1 MMKKHGIT
9 ENLEQYLEKNCNIM
23 DIEDTEEA
31 RNDAL
36 FYRDVDYIIYIPENY
51 NKDFM
56 NGLNPELQVKSAG
69 TSGASYA
76 EMILTRYSKVA
87 NLYQKDIKDEEEL
100 VKQINQ
106 TLEKETKAE
115 VTSKLDTTN
124 LAKACFY
131 YNFLNY
137 SILAG
142 CVYVICLILSSFR
155 EEKIRKRTIISSM
168 NYKKIN
174 RDLLLSNGL
183 LTIILWLAYVVLSFV
198 LIGKTMFSYHGLIL
212 IVNSFVFSIC
222 SLTIAFVIA
231 NLVNNK
237 NAINGII
244 NVVGLGSSFLCGA
257 FVPVEIMPDSILKAA
272 HILPSYWYIQTN
284 ELIKTLEVVNFES
297 LKPII
302 VNMGIIMIF
311 SIVFIILSNIISKKK
326 RKIA

>member
-1 MMKKHGIT
+1 MKKLGIT
-9 ENLEQYLEKNCNIM
+9 KNLKQYIEKNCNIVE
-23 DIEDTEEA
+23 IEDTEEA

-36 FYRDVDYIIYIPENY
+36 FYRDVDYIIYIPKNY
-51 NKDFM
+51 SRDFM
-56 NGLNPELQVKSAG
+56 NGLNPELLIKSTG
-69 TSGASYA
+69 TSGSSYA
-76 EMILTRYSKVA
+76 EMILTRYIKVA
-87 NLYQKDIKDEEEL
+87 NLYQKDIKNEEEL

-106 TLEKETKAE
+106 TLEKETKTE

-168 NYKKIN
+168 NYKKMN
-174 RDLLLSNGL
+174 RELLISNGML
-183 LTIILWLAYVVLSFV
+183 VIILWITYVILSFI
-198 LIGKTMFSYHGLIL
+198 LIGNTMFSYHGLIL

-222 SLTIAFVIA
+222 SLTVAFVIA

-237 NAINGII
+237 NAINGIV

-257 FVPVEIMPDSILKAA
+257 FVPVEIMPDSILKVA

-284 ELIKTLEVVNFES
+284 ELIKTLEVINLEN

-302 VNMGIIMIF
+302 INMGIIMIF
-311 SIVFIILSNIISKKK
+311 MVVFIILSNIISKKK

>member
-1 MMKKHGIT
+1 MKKFGIT
-9 ENLEQYLEKNCNIM
+9 KNLKQYIEKNCNIIE
-23 DIEDTEEA
+23 IEDTEEA

-36 FYRDVDYIIYIPENY
+36 FYRDVDYIIYIPKNY

-56 NGLNPELQVKSAG
+56 NGLNPKIQIKSAG

-76 EMILTRYSKVA
+76 EMLLTRYVKVA
-87 NLYQKDIKDEEEL
+87 NIYQKDITNEEEL
-100 VKQINQ
+100 INKINQ
-106 TLEKETKAE
+106 VLEKETKVE

-124 LAKACFY
+124 LSKACFY
-131 YNFLNY
+131 YNFLSY

-155 EEKIRKRTIISSM
+155 EEKVRKRTVISSM
-168 NYKKIN
+168 NYKKLN
-174 RDLLLSNGL
+174 RELLLSNGIL
-183 LTIILWLAYVVLSFV
+183 VVILWLVYVILSFV
-198 LIGKTMFSYHGLIL
+198 LIGNIMFSYHGLVLIL
-212 IVNSFVFSIC
+212 NSFVFSIC

-237 NAINGII
+237 NAINGIV

-257 FVPVEIMPDSILKAA
+257 FVPVEMMPDSILKVA

-284 ELIKTLEVVNFES
+284 ELVKTLEVINFES

-302 VNMGIIMIF
+302 INMAVIVIF
-311 SIVFIILSNIISKKK
+311 SIVFIILSNIISKRK